1 MTKCIT
7 VRCCDFTS
15 PESTIPNLR
24 ISNRIFIYCNIHKS
38 DERIIINA
46 THMTYY
52 YDYFPYARRERARA
66 RPLFPNNRPRVYAMW
81 FKSHLRHSR
90 LFALSPPL
98 SLSLCLRV
106 GCVCE
111 PVSFKTITH
120 WFIFKYFCIWAR
132 ISWDIPL
139 SLSLFRSLNLI
150 HQFIFSIKVNAVSNL
165 QIGCYCFPWMLL
177 LSKHSITS
185 QSYNIACDCDI
196 YIYIFVYRTDCNLR
210 YSPRFCKI

>member
-1 MTKCIT
+1 MPPIWH
-7 VRCCDFTS
+7 
-15 PESTIPNLR
+15 I
-24 ISNRIFIYCNIHKS
+24 IMIIFRMRVAS
-38 DERIIINA
+38 
-46 THMTYY
+46 
-52 YDYFPYARRERARA
+52 ERARA
-66 RPLFPNNRPRVYAMW
+66 PFSPTIDREYVYAMW

-185 QSYNIACDCDI
+185 QSYYIACDCDI